1 VRGACLILAD
11 DDGVRADM
19 TASWL
24 AQMGWSLVARQGCIE
39 WELELAAQLERNGT
53 HRFRVI

>member
-1 VRGACLILAD
+1 
-11 DDGVRADM
+11 M

-24 AQMGWSLVARQGCIE
+24 AQMGWSLVAMQGCIE
-39 WELELAAQLERNGT
+39 WELELVAQLERNGT